1 MLEGL
6 GEHARA
12 LDADGL
18 PLEVDAGDHG
28 LGVAHGGE
36 PEAGHR
42 EAALVDE
49 DGLAAQL
56 LDHGVQDVAE
66 RRTHVVA
73 ECAEVDA
80 DLRGGH
86 PGAAVGPD
94 AVEEVLDQGAHAIVD
109 LVDLRGD
116 GLQHRIAEQADL
128 SFSHSLLPWV
138 LGGRRVR
145 IDRPPRARR
154 PGHSPVPRRPPRTR
168 RRAARSRRAPSP
180 PGAASTAPGRGPSPG
195 GRGWRP

>member
-1 MLEGL
+1 MVDLVLEGL
-6 GEHARA
+6 REDARA

-18 PLEVDAGDHG
+18 PVEVEPRDDG

-36 PEAGHR
+36 PEARHR

-56 LDHGVQDVAE
+56 LDDGVEDVAE
-66 RRTHVVA
+66 RRPHVVA
-73 ECAEVDA
+73 EGPEVDA

-86 PGAAVGPD
+86 PGAAVGPH
-94 AVEEVLDQGAHAIVD
+94 AVEEVLDQGAHALVD
-109 LVDLRGD
+109 LADLRGD

-138 LGGRRVR
+138 LVRRRVR
-145 IDRPPRARR
+145 IDQPPRARR
-154 PGHSPVPRRPPRTR
+154 PGHSPVPSRPPRTR
-168 RRAARSRRAPSP
+168 RRAARSRRSPSR
-180 PGAASTAPGRGPSPG
+180 PGAASTAPGRGP
-195 GRGWRP
+195 